1 MFEIEPILLEVDR
14 DVFLLMHLNI
24 QLHLQIYQLENNRI
38 LSVCQGQ
45 NTETALEQN
54 LLFQIILKIDSV
66 WCPNK

>member
-38 LSVCQGQ
+38 LNVCQGQ

-54 LLFQIILKIDSV
+54 LLFKGQFVL
-66 WCPNK
+66 PG